1 MFENLAEELSQGL
14 DSKKVLA
21 ALLSVFYGEKLSPKH
36 YGKIAAPKSFAQS
49 GDMQRVFVSLG
60 KKDGYRAKEIAEF
73 FSKMLHIPGRMVDD
87 IDVAQQFSL
96 VSLPVAS
103 AKKAI
108 ELSKSNKKL
117 PHMHFDV
124 KEEGRGSRK
133 GGRSSAKNASNAA
146 IDDFAKKSNDC
157 GKRKGDGRS
166 PKDFGTKKGS
176 GKKEFVKGREKGNR
190 PNVHTQS
197 ERSSSKK
204 GNNASSFLKKSAR
217 KPERF

>member
-1 MFENLAEELSQGL
+1 
-14 DSKKVLA
+14 
-21 ALLSVFYGEKLSPKH
+21 
-36 YGKIAAPKSFAQS
+36 
-49 GDMQRVFVSLG
+49 
-60 KKDGYRAKEIAEF
+60 
-73 FSKMLHIPGRMVDD
+73 MLHIPGRMVDD

-133 GGRSSAKNASNAA
+133 GGRSSAKNASL
-146 IDDFAKKSNDC
+146 DDFERKSN
-157 GKRKGDGRS
+157 GRGERKGDGRS